1 MKDLWTLVLL
11 SGFAWRAESWL
22 LPANQPRQAIRA
34 QRGGTTSTTALPSS
48 FRRSRAIAG
57 RGTLAGRTAGE
68 GRSTPGVRRLEA
80 AKSGE
85 NKPWDFFKSVLTL
98 GVKKKKPPEVE
109 VAIIGAGVA
118 GLVCARILT
127 RGGFSVRL
135 LEASDGVGGRVRTDE
150 VDGFLLDRGFQV
162 FIEAYPEPTRQLNY
176 KTLKLQKFDPGA
188 IVRYD
193 GGFHLVSDPIRK
205 PGAIVDALVAPV
217 GTLVDKIRVGLH
229 RIAIVFQKDE
239 EIFGAPEETT
249 YDFLTDTLGLS
260 SSMVSR
266 FFAPFYQGIFLS
278 PLEEQS
284 SLLFNFVFKMFSVG
298 SASLP
303 EGGMG
308 EVPKQIAA
316 DLPDGCLLLNTKVVS
331 MDKIEEDD
339 YDDDEGEGDALL
351 PYSGSFDGSPRV
363 RLTLEDGSE
372 LLAHAAVVATEAP
385 VAAELLGEEVA
396 LGGGASPST
405 GRSSTC
411 LYYAIDGPAPVGGPI
426 LVLNGE
432 GAKSSGP
439 VNNVVFLEQTAPSY
453 APAGKSLASVTVV
466 GSPDCSDSELE
477 AKVRAHLAE
486 WFDKNK
492 GGDAGAGGLPTRGAD
507 VAKWKHLR
515 TYRVPY
521 AQPAQRPP
529 VREGGFYGR
538 EVQVDDAIFV
548 CGDHRA
554 TPTLDGAMKSGVLA
568 GEAVTTD
575 LIAGESRPIVRKGQP
590 YRRRKQVRV

>member
-1 MKDLWTLVLL
+1 
-11 SGFAWRAESWL
+11 
-22 LPANQPRQAIRA
+22 Q
-34 QRGGTTSTTALPSS
+34 
-48 FRRSRAIAG
+48 
-57 RGTLAGRTAGE
+57 
-68 GRSTPGVRRLEA
+68 
-80 AKSGE
+80 
-85 NKPWDFFKSVLTL
+85 
-98 GVKKKKPPEVE
+98 

-176 KTLKLQKFDPGA
+176 KTLNLQKFDPGA

-249 YDFLTDTLGLS
+249 YDFLTGTLGLS

-331 MDKIEEDD
+331 MDKIEEDEDD
-339 YDDDEGEGDALL
+339 YDDNEGEEDALL

-385 VAAELLGEEVA
+385 VAAELLGEETA

-439 VNNVVFLEQTAPSY
+439 VNNVVFLEQTAPTY

-466 GSPDCSDSELE
+466 GNPDCSDSELE

-486 WFDKNK
+486 WFDKKNK
-492 GGDAGAGGLPTRGAD
+492 GGDEGAGGLSTRGAD

-538 EVQVDDAIFV
+538 KVQVDDAIFV

-575 LIAGESRPIVRKGQP
+575 LIAGESRPIMREGQP